1 METPLARDPG
11 SEPTRWTRA
20 RVGACSVVV
29 WSAWAVVTL
38 AAILYI
44 QHFARNLPFMDDFA
58 IVPVMTGHEPLS
70 LRWAFSQ
77 HNEHRMVIP
86 KVILATLYRAIPDF
100 RAGLYLNAGLL
111 STASASMI
119 LLARRLRGWTS
130 ITDAVLPLSILN
142 IGQSECFLIGFA
154 LNLVLTAWIS
164 YVLIVAMCRTSQSP
178 GWWPSLLVGGLLVL
192 LPLSGGSG
200 LVMLPPLMLWL
211 AGYVACGWWSGRDP
225 GAWGRALGLGLLLT
239 TLVVVAFYLK
249 GYERP
254 GQHPAIPSAWAA
266 CSTTLEFLSL
276 VIRPVGLRHWHRLRT
291 ALGVVV
297 ALLAAVTLIRLA
309 IIARRS
315 SAERLRAFG
324 LIAALLSL
332 LGVAAAVGVS
342 RSGYGSGFGLK
353 TPPGVVVAL
362 LAAITLIRLAIVA
375 RRSPAERPRAF
386 GLIAV
391 LLSLLGVAAT
401 VGVSRSGYGSGF
413 GLSSRYISI
422 SAPLLSVFYIA
433 WLLYG
438 PNPARRAIHIGLL
451 ALVCAGIPFNA
462 LFALRMG
469 EDRRDFYIQVERS
482 LRAGLPASLLMEQV
496 IPGLNLDPGY
506 TYKCF
511 KMLKAARVG
520 MFRYFVDDKFS
531 GGADAR
537 AAVH

>member
-1 METPLARDPG
+1 METPFERDPG
-11 SEPTRWTRA
+11 SEPTRWSRA

-29 WSAWAVVTL
+29 WSVWAAVTL

-44 QHFARNLPFMDDFA
+44 RHYARNLPYWEDFHM
-58 IVPVMTGHEPLS
+58 VSVMTGHEPLS
-70 LRWAFSQ
+70 LRWATSQ
-77 HNEHRMVIP
+77 QAEHRPVIP

-119 LLARRLRGWTS
+119 LLARHLRGWTS
-130 ITDAVLPLSILN
+130 ITDAVLPLSVLN
-142 IGQSECFLIGFA
+142 IGQSECLLIGFA
-154 LNLVLTAWIS
+154 LNLILTAWIS
-164 YVLIVAMCRTSQSP
+164 YELIVAMCRTSQSP
-178 GWWPSLLVGGLLVL
+178 GWWPSLLVGGLLVM

-200 LVMLPPLMLWL
+200 MAMLPPLMLWL
-211 AGYVACGWWSGRDP
+211 AGYLACGWWSGRVP

-254 GQHPAIPSAWAA
+254 THVPATPSAWAA
-266 CSTTLEFLSL
+266 CSTTLDFLSL
-276 VIRPVGLRHWHRLRT
+276 VIRPVEGGWGRLF
-291 ALGVVV
+291 GVVV
-297 ALLAAVTLIRLA
+297 PLLAAITLIRLV
-309 IIARRS
+309 IVARRS
-315 SAERLRAFG
+315 PAERPRAFG
-324 LIAALLSL
+324 LIAVLLSL
-332 LGVAAAVGVS
+332 LGVAVAVGVS
-342 RSGYGSGFGLK
+342 RF
-353 TPPGVVVAL
+353 GVVVAL

-391 LLSLLGVAAT
+391 LLSLLGVAVA
-401 VGVSRSGYGSGF
+401 VGVSRSGF
-413 GLSSRYISI
+413 GPGAAVSSRYISI

-451 ALVCAGIPFNA
+451 ALVCAGIPANA
-462 LFALRMG
+462 RSALRMG
-469 EDRRDFYIQVERS
+469 EDRRDLYIHVERS

-496 IPGLNLDPGY
+496 TPGLYPNPGY
-506 TYKCF
+506 AYERF

-537 AAVH
+537 AAAH

>member
-1 METPLARDPG
+1 METPFERDPG
-11 SEPTRWTRA
+11 SEPIRWPRA

-29 WSAWAVVTL
+29 WSVWAAVTL

-44 QHFARNLPFMDDFA
+44 RHYARNLPYWEDFHM
-58 IVPVMTGHEPLS
+58 VSVMTGHEPLS
-70 LRWAFSQ
+70 LRWATSQ
-77 HNEHRMVIP
+77 QAEHRPVIP

-119 LLARRLRGWTS
+119 LLARHLRGWTS
-130 ITDAVLPLSILN
+130 ITDAVLPLSVLN
-142 IGQSECFLIGFA
+142 IGQSECLLIGFA
-154 LNLVLTAWIS
+154 LNLILTAWIS
-164 YVLIVAMCRTSQSP
+164 YELIVAMCRTSQSP
-178 GWWPSLLVGGLLVL
+178 GWWPSLLVGGLLVM

-200 LVMLPPLMLWL
+200 MAMLPPLMLWL
-211 AGYVACGWWSGRDP
+211 AGYLACGWWSGRVP

-254 GQHPAIPSAWAA
+254 THVPATPSAWAA
-266 CSTTLEFLSL
+266 CSTTLDFLSL
-276 VIRPVGLRHWHRLRT
+276 VIRPVEGGWGRL
-291 ALGVVV
+291 
-297 ALLAAVTLIRLA
+297 
-309 IIARRS
+309 
-315 SAERLRAFG
+315 F
-324 LIAALLSL
+324 
-332 LGVAAAVGVS
+332 
-342 RSGYGSGFGLK
+342 
-353 TPPGVVVAL
+353 GVVVAL

-391 LLSLLGVAAT
+391 LLSLLGVAVA
-401 VGVSRSGYGSGF
+401 VGVSRSGF
-413 GLSSRYISI
+413 GPGAAVSSRYISI
-422 SAPLLSVFYIA
+422 SAPLLSLFYFA

-438 PNPARRAIHIGLL
+438 SNPARRAIHIGLL
-451 ALVCAGIPFNA
+451 TLVCAGIPANA
-462 LFALRMG
+462 RSALRMG
-469 EDRRDFYIQVERS
+469 EDRRDLYIHVERS

-496 IPGLNLDPGY
+496 TPGLYPNPGY
-506 TYKCF
+506 AYERF

-537 AAVH
+537 AAAH

>member
-1 METPLARDPG
+1 METPFERDPG
-11 SEPTRWTRA
+11 SEPIRWPRA

-29 WSAWAVVTL
+29 WSVWAAVTL

-44 QHFARNLPFMDDFA
+44 RHYARNLPYWEDFHM
-58 IVPVMTGHEPLS
+58 VSVMTGHEPLS
-70 LRWAFSQ
+70 LRWATSQ
-77 HNEHRMVIP
+77 QAEHRPVIP

-119 LLARRLRGWTS
+119 LLARHLRGWTS
-130 ITDAVLPLSILN
+130 ITDAVLPLSVLN
-142 IGQSECFLIGFA
+142 IGQSECLLIGFA
-154 LNLVLTAWIS
+154 LNLILTAWIS
-164 YVLIVAMCRTSQSP
+164 YELIVAMCRTSQSP
-178 GWWPSLLVGGLLVL
+178 GWWPSLLVGGLLVM

-200 LVMLPPLMLWL
+200 MAMLPPLMLWL
-211 AGYVACGWWSGRDP
+211 AGYLACGWWSGRVP

-254 GQHPAIPSAWAA
+254 THVPATPSAGAA
-266 CSTTLEFLSL
+266 CSTTLDFLSL
-276 VIRPVGLRHWHRLRT
+276 VIRPVEGGWGRL
-291 ALGVVV
+291 
-297 ALLAAVTLIRLA
+297 
-309 IIARRS
+309 
-315 SAERLRAFG
+315 F
-324 LIAALLSL
+324 
-332 LGVAAAVGVS
+332 
-342 RSGYGSGFGLK
+342 
-353 TPPGVVVAL
+353 GVVVAL
-362 LAAITLIRLAIVA
+362 LAAITLIRLVIVA

-391 LLSLLGVAAT
+391 LLSLLGVAVA
-401 VGVSRSGYGSGF
+401 VGVSRSGF
-413 GLSSRYISI
+413 GPGAAVSSRYISI

-451 ALVCAGIPFNA
+451 ALVCAGIPANA
-462 LFALRMG
+462 RSALRMG
-469 EDRRDFYIQVERS
+469 EDRRDLYIHVERS

-496 IPGLNLDPGY
+496 TPGLYPNPGY
-506 TYKCF
+506 AYERF

-537 AAVH
+537 AAAH

>member
-1 METPLARDPG
+1 METPFERDPG
-11 SEPTRWTRA
+11 SEPTRWSRA

-29 WSAWAVVTL
+29 WSVWAAVTL

-44 QHFARNLPFMDDFA
+44 RHYARNLPYWEDFHM
-58 IVPVMTGHEPLS
+58 VSVMTGHEPLS
-70 LRWAFSQ
+70 LRWATSQ
-77 HNEHRMVIP
+77 QAEHRPVIP

-119 LLARRLRGWTS
+119 LLARHLRGWTS
-130 ITDAVLPLSILN
+130 ITDAVLPLSVLN
-142 IGQSECFLIGFA
+142 IGQSECLLIGFA
-154 LNLVLTAWIS
+154 LNLILTAWIS
-164 YVLIVAMCRTSQSP
+164 YELIVAMCRTSQSP
-178 GWWPSLLVGGLLVL
+178 GWWPSLLVGGLLVM

-200 LVMLPPLMLWL
+200 MAMLPPLMLWL
-211 AGYVACGWWSGRDP
+211 AGYLACGWWSGRVP

-254 GQHPAIPSAWAA
+254 THVPATPSAWAA
-266 CSTTLEFLSL
+266 CSTTLDFLSL
-276 VIRPVGLRHWHRLRT
+276 VIRPVEGGWGRLF
-291 ALGVVV
+291 GVVV
-297 ALLAAVTLIRLA
+297 ALLAT
-309 IIARRS
+309 
-315 SAERLRAFG
+315 
-324 LIAALLSL
+324 
-332 LGVAAAVGVS
+332 
-342 RSGYGSGFGLK
+342 
-353 TPPGVVVAL
+353 
-362 LAAITLIRLAIVA
+362 ITLIRLAIVA

-391 LLSLLGVAAT
+391 LLSLLGVAVA
-401 VGVSRSGYGSGF
+401 VGVSRSGF
-413 GLSSRYISI
+413 GPGAAVSSRYISI

-451 ALVCAGIPFNA
+451 ALVCAGIPANA
-462 LFALRMG
+462 RSALRMG
-469 EDRRDFYIQVERS
+469 EDRRDLYIHVERS

-496 IPGLNLDPGY
+496 TPGLYPNPGY
-506 TYKCF
+506 AYERF

>member
-1 METPLARDPG
+1 METPFERDPG
-11 SEPTRWTRA
+11 SEPTWRSRA

-29 WSAWAVVTL
+29 WSVWAVVTL

-44 QHFARNLPFMDDFA
+44 WHYARNLPYMDDFA
-58 IVPVMTGHEPLS
+58 MVPVMTGHESLS

-77 HNEHRMVIP
+77 HNEHRLVIP

-100 RAGLYLNAGLL
+100 RVGLYLNAGLL

-130 ITDAVLPLSILN
+130 VTDAVLPLSILN
-142 IGQSECFLIGFA
+142 IGQSESFLLGLA
-154 LNLVLTAWIS
+154 LTLILPAWIS
-164 YVLIVAMCRTSQSP
+164 YELIVAMCRTSQSP
-178 GWWPSLLVGGLLVL
+178 GWWPSLVVGGLLVL

-200 LVMLPPLMLWL
+200 MAMLPPLMLWL
-211 AGYVACGWWSGRDP
+211 AGYVACGWWSGRAP

-254 GQHPAIPSAWAA
+254 ASHPAAPSAWAA

-276 VIRPVGLRHWHRLRT
+276 VIRPAGGGWGRRLD
-291 ALGVVV
+291 VIV
-297 ALLAAVTLIRLA
+297 ALLAAIALIRLA
-309 IIARRS
+309 IVARRS
-315 SAERLRAFG
+315 PAARPRAFG
-324 LIAALLSL
+324 LIAVLLSL

-342 RSGYGSGFGLK
+342 RL
-353 TPPGVVVAL
+353 GVVVAL
-362 LAAITLIRLAIVA
+362 LAAVTLIRLAIVA

-391 LLSLLGVAAT
+391 LLSLLGVAAA
-401 VGVSRSGYGSGF
+401 VGVSRSGLGPGF

-451 ALVCAGIPFNA
+451 ALVCAGIPANTRYA
-462 LFALRMG
+462 LAWAR
-469 EDRRDFYIQVERS
+469 IVATCTSRS
-482 LRAGLPASLLMEQV
+482 SVASGPAYPRPS
-496 IPGLNLDPGY
+496 
-506 TYKCF
+506 
-511 KMLKAARVG
+511 
-520 MFRYFVDDKFS
+520 
-531 GGADAR
+531 
-537 AAVH
+537 

>member
-1 METPLARDPG
+1 
-11 SEPTRWTRA
+11 
-20 RVGACSVVV
+20 
-29 WSAWAVVTL
+29 
-38 AAILYI
+38 
-44 QHFARNLPFMDDFA
+44 
-58 IVPVMTGHEPLS
+58 MTGHEPLS

-86 KVILATLYRAIPDF
+86 KMILATLYRAIPDF
-100 RAGLYLNAGLL
+100 RVGLYLNAGLL

-130 ITDAVLPLSILN
+130 VTDAVLPLSILN

-154 LNLVLTAWIS
+154 LNLILTAWIS

-178 GWWPSLLVGGLLVL
+178 GWWPSLVVGGLLVL
-192 LPLSGGSG
+192 LSLSGGSG
-200 LVMLPPLMLWL
+200 MAMLPPLMLWL

-225 GAWGRALGLGLLLT
+225 GAWGRVLGLGLLLT

-254 GQHPAIPSAWAA
+254 AYHPATPSAWAA

-276 VIRPVGLRHWHRLRT
+276 VIRPVGGPGSRHRLVAT
-291 ALGVVV
+291 LGVVV
-297 ALLAAVTLIRLA
+297 ALST
-309 IIARRS
+309 
-315 SAERLRAFG
+315 
-324 LIAALLSL
+324 
-332 LGVAAAVGVS
+332 
-342 RSGYGSGFGLK
+342 
-353 TPPGVVVAL
+353 
-362 LAAITLIRLAIVA
+362 AITFIRLAIVA
-375 RRSPAERPRAF
+375 RHSPAARPRAF

-391 LLSLLGVAAT
+391 LLSLLGVAAS
-401 VGVSRSGYGSGF
+401 VGVSRSGLGPGF

-451 ALVCAGIPFNA
+451 ALVCAGIPANTRY
-462 LFALRMG
+462 ALRMG
-469 EDRRDFYIQVERS
+469 EYRRDLYIQVERS

-496 IPGLNLDPGY
+496 TPGLYPDPGY
-506 TYKCF
+506 TYECF